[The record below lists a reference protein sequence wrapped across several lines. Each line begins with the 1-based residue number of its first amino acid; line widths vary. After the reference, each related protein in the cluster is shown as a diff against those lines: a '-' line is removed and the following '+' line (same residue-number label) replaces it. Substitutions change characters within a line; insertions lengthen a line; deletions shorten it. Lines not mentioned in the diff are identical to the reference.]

1 MLVLTRKKDESII
14 IDDNIVITVTEIRGG
29 KIRLGIHAPEN
40 VSVVRR
46 EVLSRNI
53 QSRQKKRMLV
63 GSGNASR

>member
-14 IDDNIVITVTEIRGG
+14 INDNIVITVTDIRGG

-46 EVLSRNI
+46 EILGRKTVPRS
-53 QSRQKKRMLV
+53 KERMLV
-63 GSGNASR
+63 GTYHGD